1 MESVQDRDRFIA
13 WLREELPKLLR
24 EDPSFASEV
33 VGILA
38 QTLSPRAELNR
49 ILEEI
54 RDLREDF
61 GRRFEAADRRFEA
74 MERRFEAMDKR
85 FEAIERRF
93 EAMERRFEALQEEM
107 DRRFQALQQEMDRR
121 FELQARVL
129 ADHSRQLRRLTVGLG
144 SLGRRFGLGFE
155 EPVRAIVEEFAG
167 LGPLVAERLV
177 LRDEAGEVF
186 GVKGQ
191 AVEFDAFVHDS
202 QRFLVEAQGFAEPE
216 DVLNFFRKVEF
227 ARKTLKEPFEPVL
240 VAPFAHPRAVEL
252 SRQLGIHVL
261 AAEEPEPA

>member
-1 MESVQDRDRFIA
+1 MASVQGRDQFVA
-13 WLREELPKLLR
+13 WLREELPRLLR
-24 EDPSFASEV
+24 EDPRFTSEI

-61 GRRFEAADRRFEA
+61 SKRFEAIDRRFEA
-74 MERRFEAMDKR
+74 MDRRFKALQQDMD
-85 FEAIERRF
+85 
-93 EAMERRFEALQEEM
+93 RRFEALQR
-107 DRRFQALQQEMDRR
+107 DMDRR
-121 FELQARVL
+121 FELQARTL
-129 ADHSRQLRRLTVGLG
+129 RQLQVGLG

-155 EPVRAIVEEFAG
+155 EAVRAIVEQFAG
-167 LGPLVAERLV
+167 LGPLAAERLV

-191 AVEFDAFVHDS
+191 TVEFDAFIHDS
-202 QRFLVEAQGFAEPE
+202 RRFLVEVKGFAEPE

-227 ARKTLKEPFEPVL
+227 ARKTLQEPFQPVL
-240 VAPFAHPRAVEL
+240 VAPFAHPRAVQLARE
-252 SRQLGIHVL
+252 LGIEVL
-261 AAEEPEPA
+261 AIEEPPPS

>member
-1 MESVQDRDRFIA
+1 MASVQGRDQFVA
-13 WLREELPKLLR
+13 WLREELPRLLR
-24 EDPSFASEV
+24 EDPRFTSEI

-61 GRRFEAADRRFEA
+61 SKRFEAIDRRFEA
-74 MERRFEAMDKR
+74 MD
-85 FEAIERRF
+85 
-93 EAMERRFEALQEEM
+93 RRFEALQQDM
-107 DRRFQALQQEMDRR
+107 DRRFEALQRDMDRR
-121 FELQARVL
+121 FELQARTL
-129 ADHSRQLRRLTVGLG
+129 RQLQVGLG

-155 EPVRAIVEEFAG
+155 EAVRAIVEQFAG
-167 LGPLVAERLV
+167 LGPLAAERLV

-191 AVEFDAFVHDS
+191 TVEFDAFIHDS
-202 QRFLVEAQGFAEPE
+202 RRFLVEVKGFAEPE

-227 ARKTLKEPFEPVL
+227 ARKTLQEPFQPVL
-240 VAPFAHPRAVEL
+240 VAPFAHPRAVQLARE
-252 SRQLGIHVL
+252 LGIEVL
-261 AAEEPEPA
+261 AIEEPPPS